1 MNNSFEFRKA
11 TVEEIR
17 CPKCGNIFT
26 VNEAEYLAIVEQ
38 VKNKEFDKEVGKK
51 LKEVEEKALQQAEIR
66 LTTAI
71 SAKDKEL
78 ADKMLE
84 IEKLKNDIKLNKT
97 NLALEVAKAT
107 AEKDKIIVELSSSIE
122 VEKSR
127 AEVEKAQLVEKHNN
141 EIKLKDEQIEYYKD
155 FKIKMSTKLL
165 GESLEQH
172 CETEFNKI
180 RMTAFPN
187 ATFKKDNDAKDGTKG
202 DYIYRELTPE
212 GVEILSIMFEMKNE
226 NDETATKHKNADFFK
241 KLDKDRNEKK
251 CEYAVLVSMLE
262 QDSEYY
268 NAGIVDVSYA
278 YDKMYVVRPQ
288 NFIQIISLLRGM
300 AMRSLE
306 VKKELAVMKHQE
318 IDIVNFETKLLEF
331 QRSFAKSVNN
341 ASNNFKKTVEGI
353 DKAIEQLKKAKEALL
368 LTEKQLTIADN
379 KAQDLSV
386 KKMIKGNKTLT
397 EMYDSAWTD
406 SVSISLDDVPEGM
419 TRERY
424 RHIMLKQ
431 KHNDKN

>member
-1 MNNSFEFRKA
+1 MNS
-11 TVEEIR
+11 EIK
-17 CPKCGNIFT
+17 CPHCGSAFT

-38 VKNKEFDKEVGKK
+38 IKNKEFDKEVGKK

-78 ADKMLE
+78 TDKMFE

-202 DYIYRELTPE
+202 DYIYREYTPD
-212 GVEILSIMFEMKNE
+212 GVEILSIMFDMKNE
-226 NDETATKHKNADFFK
+226 ADETATKHKNEDFFK
-241 KLDKDRNEKK
+241 KLDKDRTEKG

-268 NAGIVDVSYA
+268 NTGIVDVSY
-278 YDKMYVVRPQ
+278 MPNTPPVIP
-288 NFIQIISLLRGM
+288 LC
-300 AMRSLE
+300 
-306 VKKELAVMKHQE
+306 
-318 IDIVNFETKLLEF
+318 
-331 QRSFAKSVNN
+331 
-341 ASNNFKKTVEGI
+341 
-353 DKAIEQLKKAKEALL
+353 
-368 LTEKQLTIADN
+368 
-379 KAQDLSV
+379 
-386 KKMIKGNKTLT
+386 
-397 EMYDSAWTD
+397 
-406 SVSISLDDVPEGM
+406 
-419 TRERY
+419 
-424 RHIMLKQ
+424 
-431 KHNDKN
+431 

>member
-1 MNNSFEFRKA
+1 MSA
-11 TVEEIR
+11 EIK
-17 CPKCGNIFT
+17 CPKCGNMFT
-26 VNEAEYLAIVEQ
+26 VNESEYLAIVEQ
-38 VKNKEFDKEVGKK
+38 IKNKEFDKEVGKK

-78 ADKMLE
+78 ADKMFE

-172 CETEFNKI
+172 CEVEFNKI

-187 ATFKKDNDAKDGTKG
+187 ATFIKDNDAKDGTKG

-226 NDETATKHKNADFFK
+226 NDETATKHKNSDFFK

-306 VKKELAVMKHQE
+306 YKKELAIMKNQE
-318 IDIVNFETKLLEF
+318 MDIVNFETKLLEF
-331 QRSFAKSVNN
+331 QSSFAKSVNN
-341 ASNNFKKTVEGI
+341 ASNNFKKTVDGI

-397 EMYDSAWTD
+397 EMYEQAW
-406 SVSISLDDVPEGM
+406 SE
-419 TRERY
+419 EEE
-424 RHIMLKQ
+424 
-431 KHNDKN
+431 

>member
-1 MNNSFEFRKA
+1 MN
-11 TVEEIR
+11 TEIK
-17 CPKCGNIFT
+17 CPKCGNMFT
-26 VNEAEYLAIVEQ
+26 VNESEYLAIVEQ
-38 VKNKEFDKEVGKK
+38 IKNKEFDKEVGKK
-51 LKEVEEKALQQAEIR
+51 LKEVEDKALQQAEIR

-78 ADKMLE
+78 ADKMFE

-172 CETEFNKI
+172 CEVEFNKI

-187 ATFKKDNDAKDGTKG
+187 AYFGKDNVAKEGTKG
-202 DYIYRELTPE
+202 DYIYREYTPD
-212 GVEILSIMFEMKNE
+212 GVEILSIMFDMKNE
-226 NDETATKHKNADFFK
+226 ADETATKHKNSDFFK

-251 CEYAVLVSMLE
+251 CEYAVLVSVLE

-306 VKKELAVMKHQE
+306 YKKELAIMKNQE
-318 IDIVNFETKLLEF
+318 MDIVNFETKLLEF
-331 QRSFAKSVNN
+331 QSSFAKSVNN
-341 ASNNFKKTVEGI
+341 ASNNFKKTVDGI

-397 EMYDSAWTD
+397 EMYEQAW
-406 SVSISLDDVPEGM
+406 SE
-419 TRERY
+419 EEE
-424 RHIMLKQ
+424 
-431 KHNDKN
+431 

>member
-1 MNNSFEFRKA
+1 MSA
-11 TVEEIR
+11 EIK
-17 CPKCGNIFT
+17 CPKCGNMFT
-26 VNEAEYLAIVEQ
+26 VNESEYLAIVEQ
-38 VKNKEFDKEVGKK
+38 IKNKEFDKEVGKK
-51 LKEVEEKALQQAEIR
+51 LKEVEDKALQQAEIR

-78 ADKMLE
+78 ADKMFE

-172 CETEFNKI
+172 CEVEFNKI

-202 DYIYRELTPE
+202 DYIYRELTLE

-226 NDETATKHKNADFFK
+226 NDETATKHKNSDFFK

-306 VKKELAVMKHQE
+306 YKKELAIMKNQE
-318 IDIVNFETKLLEF
+318 MDIVNFETKLLEF
-331 QRSFAKSVNN
+331 QSSFAKSVNN
-341 ASNNFKKTVEGI
+341 ASNNFKKTVDGI

-397 EMYDSAWTD
+397 EMYEQAW
-406 SVSISLDDVPEGM
+406 SE
-419 TRERY
+419 EEE
-424 RHIMLKQ
+424 
-431 KHNDKN
+431 

>member
-1 MNNSFEFRKA
+1 MN
-11 TVEEIR
+11 TEIK
-17 CPKCGNIFT
+17 CPKCGNMFT

-38 VKNKEFDKEVGKK
+38 IKNKEFDKEVGKK

-78 ADKMLE
+78 ADKMFE

-187 ATFKKDNDAKDGTKG
+187 ATFKKDNEAKDGTKG

-306 VKKELAVMKHQE
+306 YKKELAIMKNQE
-318 IDIVNFETKLLEF
+318 MDIVNFETKLLEF
-331 QRSFAKSVNN
+331 QSSFAKSVNN
-341 ASNNFKKTVEGI
+341 ASNNFKKTVDGI

-397 EMYDSAWTD
+397 EMYEQAW
-406 SVSISLDDVPEGM
+406 SEEEV
-419 TRERY
+419 
-424 RHIMLKQ
+424 
-431 KHNDKN
+431 

>member
-1 MNNSFEFRKA
+1 
-11 TVEEIR
+11 
-17 CPKCGNIFT
+17 
-26 VNEAEYLAIVEQ
+26 
-38 VKNKEFDKEVGKK
+38 
-51 LKEVEEKALQQAEIR
+51 
-66 LTTAI
+66 
-71 SAKDKEL
+71 
-78 ADKMLE
+78 
-84 IEKLKNDIKLNKT
+84 
-97 NLALEVAKAT
+97 
-107 AEKDKIIVELSSSIE
+107 
-122 VEKSR
+122 
-127 AEVEKAQLVEKHNN
+127 EVEKAQLVEKHNN

-172 CETEFNKI
+172 CEVEFNKI

-187 ATFKKDNDAKDGTKG
+187 VTFIKDNDAKDGTKG

-226 NDETATKHKNADFFK
+226 NDETATKHKNSDFFK

-306 VKKELAVMKHQE
+306 YKKELAIMKNQE
-318 IDIVNFETKLLEF
+318 MDIVNFETKLLEF
-331 QRSFAKSVNN
+331 QSSFAKSVNN
-341 ASNNFKKTVEGI
+341 SSNNFKKTVDGI

-397 EMYDSAWTD
+397 EMYEQAW
-406 SVSISLDDVPEGM
+406 SE
-419 TRERY
+419 EEE
-424 RHIMLKQ
+424 
-431 KHNDKN
+431 